1 MLDELSPCQPSTG
14 ARSHHCRVAA
24 ACRRASY
31 PSATRCCMPYS
42 SLTERQSYPVPSHSL
57 ARALATPERSHHG
70 RRRQAPVPPLL
81 PRLQPSCACTERRY
95 ASVAS
100 RRPSCAPFSVIAAAE
115 APSPPVPAGSSHR
128 LLWPR
133 HHRPRRA
140 KLGSPACAHGPLG
153 ASPSLPRRRRTFSGR
168 NSKLRPSSALF
179 FRPGTSR
186 KNSSKGEGLTA

>member
-1 MLDELSPCQPSTG
+1 MNCLRVSQAPERAPTIAAWPQLAD
-14 ARSHHCRVAA
+14 ARPT
-24 ACRRASY
+24 

-42 SLTERQSYPVPSHSL
+42 SLTEHQSCPVPSHSL
-57 ARALATPERSHHG
+57 ARALAAPERSRHG
-70 RRRQAPVPPLL
+70 RRRQTPMPPLL

-100 RRPSCAPFSVIAAAE
+100 RRPSCAPFSVTAAAG

>member
-1 MLDELSPCQPSTG
+1 MTLTTCSTNG
-14 ARSHHCRVAA
+14 RRGSHAA
-24 ACRRASY
+24 ERAFHCRRASDLR
-31 PSATRCCMPYS
+31 ATRRLAPCCS
-42 SLTERQSYPVPSHSL
+42 KTERPGVSMPPSL
-57 ARALATPERSHHG
+57 ALVLPGALPSRARTPELAHHG
-70 RRRQAPVPPLL
+70 RRRRAPVPPLL
-81 PRLQPSCACTERRY
+81 PRLQPSCACTARRY

-100 RRPSCAPFSVIAAAE
+100 RRPSCAPFSVTAAAG

-179 FRPGTSR
+179 FRLGT
-186 KNSSKGEGLTA
+186 